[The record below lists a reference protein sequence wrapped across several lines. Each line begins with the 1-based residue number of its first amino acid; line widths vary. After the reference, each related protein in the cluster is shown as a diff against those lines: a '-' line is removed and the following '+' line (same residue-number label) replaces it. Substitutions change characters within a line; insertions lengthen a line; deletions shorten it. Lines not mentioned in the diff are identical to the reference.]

1 MAIPDEW
8 IEPLE
13 PGESEH
19 NGEPTASATE
29 LDTEGYDE
37 RDDPAARPVPEEPPE
52 PPQRGGPLFPI
63 AKAAIP
69 HWVTAFANGRI
80 PAESLIKVAPLGSG
94 YLIPEAAARWRSL
107 QNAAQ
112 AAGFNL
118 TMTGAYRSYDEQ
130 ESLFTTRYSTSDTGE
145 STKVWNGQTYWLK
158 RDMSMA
164 AVPGTS
170 NHGWGAAVDTAL
182 GGYGADARPVAG
194 DGRFMQ
200 WIFAHAAEHGWSWE
214 VQSEPWHLRVVALPA
229 QVGAGY
235 QVPAPTL
242 EAGARGGQV
251 GALQN
256 LCNEFGWGD
265 CGRADGDFGPRT
277 QLAVVAMQ
285 SMIGATP
292 DGQYGPRTAAA
303 LTAFLATSAATT
315 QRDKA
320 RQATGPPTT

>member
-1 MAIPDEW
+1 MAIPDDEW
-8 IEPLE
+8 IEPLDL
-13 PGESEH
+13 GESEH
-19 NGEPTASATE
+19 AGDPTTAE
-29 LDTEGYDE
+29 VDLDTDGYDAL
-37 RDDPAARPVPEEPPE
+37 DDPAARPVAEVPSEPPL
-52 PPQRGGPLFPI
+52 RGGPLFPV

-69 HWVTAFANGRI
+69 SWVAAFANGQI
-80 PAESLIKVAPLGSG
+80 PLDKLLKVAPLGSG

-130 ESLFTTRYSTSDTGE
+130 VSLFETRYTTTGTGE
-145 STKVWNGQTYWLK
+145 STKTWNGQKYWLK

-170 NHGWGAAVDTAL
+170 NHGWGAAVDAAL
-182 GGYGADARPVAG
+182 GGYGTAARSVG
-194 DGRFMQ
+194 EDGGFMK
-200 WIFAHAAEHGWSWE
+200 WIVAHAADHGWSWE
-214 VQSEPWHLRVVALPA
+214 VQSEPWHLRMVAIPA

-242 EAGARGGQV
+242 ELGARSGQV

-277 QLAVVAMQ
+277 QSAVVAMQ
-285 SMIGATP
+285 SMIGVTA
-292 DGQYGPRTAAA
+292 DGEYGPRTAAA
-303 LTAFLATSAATT
+303 LTAFLATAAATA
-315 QRDKA
+315 QRDNA
-320 RQATGPPTT
+320 RHA